1 MAVQPITHPL
11 VHFRLPLRVPV
22 PRAPACRPMVRQPRI
37 HEHAHRPFHPRLG
50 GVPTWAVWACMGRR
64 RGAGREDGTG
74 YGLVDCRNE
83 AVQRGPRLRV
93 NQRRGGKSDS
103 NADGTPGGGRRR

>member
-37 HEHAHRPFHPRLG
+37 HEHAHRLE
-50 GVPTWAVWACMGRR
+50 V
-64 RGAGREDGTG
+64 
-74 YGLVDCRNE
+74 E
-83 AVQRGPRLRV
+83 AVHDLVLPIHLGCHCGQTQLPRGRQSSADRLTMR
-93 NQRRGGKSDS
+93 
-103 NADGTPGGGRRR
+103 